1 MGRRSINTTKSGK
14 YMNPTDQARKE
25 ARKKELKKNK
35 RQRQMV
41 RAAVLKGKDPIQ
53 ILAEM
58 EKIDQMEYNVLQPS
72 PLNEKVLKD
81 KRKKLRDTLDRV
93 MKMYVKDDPDKWEE
107 LKRAEADYE
116 KRRFTMST
124 YYEAVRH
131 AQQVQV
137 DDIPL
142 PINQLPP
149 ESIAALAGLTS
160 QIPLPADL
168 PLPLQLPLPRLPT
181 SGPPPAG
188 ILRKRSAYSP
198 PLRPK
203 IPPGVPPGPP
213 PDLDSEDEAD
223 LDNFAEEAA
232 RIRQRTI
239 RFAEEGLLNSDSESE
254 DGDNEL
260 GDRSKN
266 DEDDDDID
274 DEDDDRDEDDSD
286 DDITKAT
293 YKAQDKT
300 RSVAGQD
307 LDAFMKEIEEVQK
320 KSEAEQMQIDSIGGV
335 KLHHMLETIQLP
347 PTMIP
352 LPVPPPSGQMPTQL
366 PPAPPL
372 GVPPPMMFRPPMMR
386 LPMGGLRLPPGP
398 PPGRPP
404 TLPPGPPPGLPPRL
418 IGIRLPPGPP
428 PGIPP
433 GLMGIPQMATA
444 AAPTPNV
451 VSAAPQLINRS
462 SKDDGGKDGAQKGAT
477 IEAKAQ
483 LRNLSADITRFVPT
497 ALRVKRGD
505 DKTQAKA
512 SATDIPSKPEA
523 TIQISKTQISK
534 DDAYQQFMKEMEGLL

>member
-41 RAAVLKGKDPIQ
+41 RAAVLKGKDPMQ

-81 KRKKLRDTLDRV
+81 KRKKLRDTFDRV

-107 LKRAEADYE
+107 LKRAEAEYE
-116 KRRFTMST
+116 KRRYALST

-149 ESIAALAGLTS
+149 ESIALLSGLTS

-168 PLPLQLPLPRLPT
+168 PLPIPLPLPRLPPP
-181 SGPPPAG
+181 GPPPQS

-198 PLRPK
+198 PPRPK
-203 IPPGVPPGPP
+203 SPPGVPPGPP
-213 PDLDSEDEAD
+213 PELSSDEETDAID
-223 LDNFAEEAA
+223 QHDEKTK
-232 RIRQRTI
+232 IRARTI
-239 RFAEEGLLNSDSESE
+239 RFAKDSDSETDAE
-254 DGDNEL
+254 
-260 GDRSKN
+260 
-266 DEDDDDID
+266 DEDD
-274 DEDDDRDEDDSD
+274 EGRGKDS
-286 DDITKAT
+286 KQ
-293 YKAQDKT
+293 KPSSLQQKT
-300 RSVAGQD
+300 LSTAGQD
-307 LDAFMKEIEEVQK
+307 IDAFMKEIEEVQK
-320 KSEAEQMQIDSIGGV
+320 KKEAEQLQHQQQQQQTVDSVPQGDKPII
-335 KLHHMLETIQLP
+335 MPQSIESIQLP
-347 PTMIP
+347 PTSIP
-352 LPVPPPSGQMPTQL
+352 LPVPPPTGQMPAQL
-366 PPAPPL
+366 PPAPPM
-372 GVPPPMMFRPPMMR
+372 GVPPPMIFRPPPMR
-386 LPMGGLRLPPGP
+386 PPPGIRLPPGP

-428 PGIPP
+428 PGMPP
-433 GLMGIPQMATA
+433 RMMRLPTGIPLPPAPPLAPA
-444 AAPTPNV
+444 AMAPTPNV
-451 VSAAPQLINRS
+451 VSAGPQLINRS
-462 SKDDGGKDGAQKGAT
+462 KEDGKEVIQRGAT

-483 LRNLSADITRFVPT
+483 IRNLSADVTRFVPT

-505 DKTQAKA
+505 DKA
-512 SATDIPSKPEA
+512 PSKVTTVEHSTKPD
-523 TIQISKTQISK
+523 TSTQISKAQISK

>member
-41 RAAVLKGKDPIQ
+41 RAAVLKGKDPVQ

-149 ESIAALAGLTS
+149 ESIAALAGLTA
-160 QIPLPADL
+160 QIPLPVDL
-168 PLPLQLPLPRLPT
+168 PLPL
-181 SGPPPAG
+181 PPAAG

-213 PDLDSEDEAD
+213 PELDSEDEAD
-223 LDNFAEEAA
+223 LENIEEIT
-232 RIRQRTI
+232 RNRQRTI
-239 RFAEEGLLNSDSESE
+239 RFAEEGDSDSDSE
-254 DGDNEL
+254 DGDNLE
-260 GDRSKN
+260 GERSKN
-266 DEDDDDID
+266 DDDDEDID
-274 DEDDDRDEDDSD
+274 DEDDDHDDDDSD
-286 DDITKAT
+286 DDALKA
-293 YKAQDKT
+293 AHDKMI
-300 RSVAGQD
+300 SVAGQD

-320 KSEAEQMQIDSIGGV
+320 KSEAGQMQIDSIGGA
-335 KLHHMLETIQLP
+335 KLHHMLDTIQLP

-386 LPMGGLRLPPGP
+386 LPMGLRLPPGP

-418 IGIRLPPGPP
+418 MGIRLPPGPP
-428 PGIPP
+428 PR
-433 GLMGIPQMATA
+433 MA

-451 VSAAPQLINRS
+451 VSAAPQLINRA
-462 SKDDGGKDGAQKGAT
+462 SKDDAKDGSQKGGAT

-483 LRNLSADITRFVPT
+483 LRNLSADVTRFVPT

-512 SATDIPSKPEA
+512 STADIPSKPEA